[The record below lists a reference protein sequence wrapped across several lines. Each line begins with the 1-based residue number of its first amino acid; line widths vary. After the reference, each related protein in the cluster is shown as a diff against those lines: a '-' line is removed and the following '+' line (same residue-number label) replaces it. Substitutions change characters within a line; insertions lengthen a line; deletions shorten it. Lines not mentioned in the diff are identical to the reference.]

1 MGAVETYNVRVGL
14 QEVLDA
20 LFPIGAWITVLEE
33 IDGKLIPTG
42 VEMTTGRVFC
52 SDAIETDRGWHY
64 QLFIDPRRDE
74 VQEQGEYDR
83 PFTAWVTE
91 LNTEMEPLIQAQI
104 EPTDPFDEAEVLEV
118 LRLRSDP
125 VGPRRIL
132 PGQRELITALR
143 EEELFPRGLR
153 RIELEVVPDV

>member
-1 MGAVETYNVRVGL
+1 M

-33 IDGKLIPTG
+33 VKGKLIPTG

-52 SDAIETDRGWHY
+52 SEATETDRGWHY
-64 QLFIDPRRDE
+64 QLFIDPRRAE

-83 PFTAWVTE
+83 PFTAWVAE
-91 LNTEMEPLIQAQI
+91 LNTELEPLIQAQI
-104 EPTDPFDEAEVLEV
+104 EQTDPFDEADVLEV

-125 VGPRRIL
+125 AGPRRIL
-132 PGQRELITALR
+132 PGQRDLITSLR

>member
-1 MGAVETYNVRVGL
+1 MGVVETYNVRVGM

-52 SDAIETDRGWHY
+52 SEAIETELGWHY
-64 QLFIDPRRDE
+64 QLFIDPRRSEEQE
-74 VQEQGEYDR
+74 VGEYDR

-91 LNTEMEPLIQAQI
+91 LNTELEPLIQAQI
-104 EPTDPFDEAEVLEV
+104 DPMGSDDEQLHVI
-118 LRLRSDP
+118 RLLADP
-125 VGPRRIL
+125 AGPRRIL
-132 PGQRELITALR
+132 PGQRELITELR
-143 EEELFPRGLR
+143 EEELFPRGLS
-153 RIELEVVPDV
+153 RIELEVVPDA